1 MLNRRFLRIKV
12 LQVLYAHSAKR
23 EQGVEAAHKEL
34 RESIQ
39 RTHDLFFYLLLLY
52 AEVLKKTEEL
62 IEIRRN
68 KLTADIEERMPNMR
82 FVENEFAQTLK
93 QHENFRR
100 EVSNKQ
106 LSWLKDREVVSKL
119 SRDLLDSEDYQ
130 AYIKEENPSFESDKR
145 FVKHFFEVVLYN
157 SEELYTT
164 LEEKDIYWINDIDF
178 IIKKIASFIDRV
190 QERKNETLV
199 FPAVYKKDDDR
210 TFARDLL
217 MKAILNRNAYEEI
230 IEKQIV
236 NWDIERVTRTDRLIL
251 LLAITEVIG
260 FSSIPIKVSI
270 NEYIEISKMYSSP
283 KNAKFVNGVLDK
295 TVNYLKENELFNKT
309 GRGLVE

>member
-12 LQVLYAHSAKR
+12 LQILYAHSAKR
-23 EQGVEAAHKEL
+23 AQGVEAAHNEL

-52 AEVLKKTEEL
+52 VEVLKKTEEL

-68 KLTADIEERMPNMR
+68 KLTAATEERMPNMR
-82 FVENEFAQTLK
+82 FVENSLGLMIK
-93 QHENFRR
+93 QHENFKR
-100 EVSNKQ
+100 EVSNKK
-106 LSWLKDREVVSKL
+106 LSWLSDREIVNKL
-119 SRDLLDSEDYQ
+119 SRNLLDSEDYQ
-130 AYIKEENPSFESDKR
+130 LYIKEENPSFENDKK
-145 FVKHFFEVVLYN
+145 FLKHFFEVILFN
-157 SEELYTT
+157 SEELYAS

-178 IIKKIASFIDRV
+178 IIKKIVGFIDRI
-190 QERKNETLV
+190 QEGKSETLV
-199 FPAVYKKDDDR
+199 FPPVYKKDDDR

-217 MKAILNRNAYEEI
+217 MKAILNRKNYEEI

-251 LLAITEVIG
+251 LMAITEVIG
-260 FSSIPIKVSI
+260 FSSIPIKVTI

-295 TVNYLKENELFNKT
+295 TINYLRENELFNKT

>member
-12 LQVLYAHSAKR
+12 LHILYAHSAKR
-23 EQGVEAAHKEL
+23 AQGVEAAHKEL
-34 RESIQ
+34 IKSVQ

-52 AEVLKKTEEL
+52 TEVLKKTEEL

-68 KLTADIEERMPNMR
+68 KLTAGIEERMPNMR
-82 FVENEFAQTLK
+82 FVENTLAQMIR

-100 EVSNKQ
+100 EVSNKK

-130 AYIKEENPSFESDKR
+130 VYINDEEPSFETDKK
-145 FVKHFFEVVLYN
+145 FVKHFFEVILYN
-157 SEELYTT
+157 SEELYAA

-178 IIKKIASFIDRV
+178 IIKKIASFIDRI
-190 QERKNETLV
+190 QEGKSETLV

-217 MKAILNRNAYEEI
+217 MKAILNSKSYEDI

-309 GRGLVE
+309 GRGLLE